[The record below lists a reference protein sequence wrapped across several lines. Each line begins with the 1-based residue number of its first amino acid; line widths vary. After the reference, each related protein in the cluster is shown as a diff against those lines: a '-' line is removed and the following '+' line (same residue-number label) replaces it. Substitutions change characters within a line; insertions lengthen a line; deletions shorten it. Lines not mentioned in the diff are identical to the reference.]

1 MAPGMF
7 DRASLAAR
15 LTTRHLGR
23 HLVVRAETASTND
36 DAWDALAQG
45 APDGTTVIADAQTRG
60 RGRAGRIWHTAP
72 GRGLAL
78 SLLLHLGCD
87 AEVATTLPL
96 VAGLALVQA
105 LERLGVTS
113 QLKWPNDV
121 LLAGRKLAGVLCE
134 RRATASGIDAAV
146 IGVGVNVSHAVDDLA
161 PELRA
166 TALAG
171 FVAITREDVAAEFLN
186 AFEPL
191 WIEHAEGD
199 PGKALA
205 EWTRRATFWGT
216 PITVTTAAGSVRGM
230 ARGLDRDGALL
241 VEDAAGAMKRIVA
254 GDVDLEAVP
263 EPRSTSPAS

>member
-1 MAPGMF
+1 MF
-7 DRASLAAR
+7 DRADFTAR

-60 RGRAGRIWHTAP
+60 RGRAGRTWHTAP
-72 GRGLAL
+72 GKGLAL

-87 AEVATTLPL
+87 VDVVTTLPL
-96 VAGLALVQA
+96 VVGLALVQA

-113 QLKWPNDV
+113 QLEWPNDV

-134 RRATASGIDAAV
+134 RRGTASGIDAAV
-146 IGVGVNVSHAVDDLA
+146 VGVGVNVSHAIDDFA
-161 PELRA
+161 PELRPNA
-166 TALAG
+166 ISLALAG
-171 FVAITREDVAAEFLN
+171 STGVTREQVAAEFLN
-186 AFEPL
+186 TLEPL
-191 WIEHAEGD
+191 WVEHAEGD
-199 PGKALA
+199 PGRALA
-205 EWTRRATFWGT
+205 EWSRRATFWGAAV
-216 PITVTTAAGSVRGM
+216 TVRTAAGAVRGI
-230 ARGLDRDGALL
+230 ARALDRDGALL

-263 EPRSTSPAS
+263 ESGSASPAS